1 MSVSQK
7 DVSQKGAS
15 QKSVSQKGASQREVM
30 NEANEEIVKPWY
42 RQFWFWFVFSPLI
55 YIIIMCSVTVTIAL
69 KGADDVIIDNYYKEG
84 RMINQALEQDK
95 RAQELGLSGDLSF
108 DRTTGEISLTIANP
122 PTDATLMPEQLLLM
136 MGHPVKAAKD
146 QLITLTAIAPGKYRG
161 ELKNAPDYSWYLTLY
176 PVKDLALRKEASW
189 TLSGE
194 INFRDAEKTLL
205 APRVK

>member
-1 MSVSQK
+1 MSIAQK
-7 DVSQKGAS
+7 VASERDVMSETDDES
-15 QKSVSQKGASQREVM
+15 
-30 NEANEEIVKPWY
+30 VKPWY

-95 RAQELGLSGDLSF
+95 RAQALGLSGNLSF
-108 DRTTGEISLTIANP
+108 DRTSGEVSLTIANP
-122 PTDATLMPEQLLLM
+122 PAETALMPEKLLLL

-146 QLITLTAIAPGKYRG
+146 QLITLIAIAPGKYRG
-161 ELKNAPDYSWYLTLY
+161 ELLVEPDYSWYLTLY
-176 PVKDLALRKEASW
+176 PIDDLALRKDAPW

-194 INFRDAEKTLL
+194 IDFRAAENTLL
-205 APRVK
+205 APRVH

>member
-1 MSVSQK
+1 MS
-7 DVSQKGAS
+7 DTP
-15 QKSVSQKGASQREVM
+15 
-30 NEANEEIVKPWY
+30 EESVKPWY

-95 RAQELGLSGDLSF
+95 RAQELGLSGELRF
-108 DRTTGEISLTIANP
+108 DRTTGEVLLNIANAP
-122 PTDATLMPEQLLLM
+122 MDASLMPGQLLLM

-146 QLITLTAIAPGKYRG
+146 QLITLTAIAPGRYRG
-161 ELKNAPDYSWYLTLY
+161 ELLVEPEYSWYLTLY
-176 PVKDLALRKEASW
+176 SVKDLALRKEAPW

-194 INFRDAEKTLL
+194 INFRVAEKTLL
-205 APRVK
+205 APRIQ

>member
-1 MSVSQK
+1 MSVSHK
-7 DVSQKGAS
+7 DVMTD
-15 QKSVSQKGASQREVM
+15 ET
-30 NEANEEIVKPWY
+30 EEIVKPWY

-95 RAQELGLSGDLSF
+95 RAQELGLSGELNF
-108 DRTTGEISLTIANP
+108 DRTTGEILLTIANP
-122 PTDATLMPEQLLLM
+122 PADPTLMPEQLLLM

-146 QLITLTAIAPGKYRG
+146 QLIILTAIAPGKYRG
-161 ELKNAPDYSWYLTLY
+161 ELAVEPDYSWYLTLY
-176 PVKDLALRKEASW
+176 PIKDLALRNAAPW

-194 INFRDAEKTLL
+194 INFRTAEQTLL

>member
-7 DVSQKGAS
+7 V
-15 QKSVSQKGASQREVM
+15 ASQRDVM
-30 NEANEEIVKPWY
+30 NETDEESLKPWY

-55 YIIIMCSVTVTIAL
+55 YIIIMCSITVTIAL

-95 RAQELGLSGDLSF
+95 RAQALGLSGNLSF
-108 DRTTGEISLTIANP
+108 DRTIGEVSLTIANV
-122 PTDATLMPEQLLLM
+122 PTDATLLPQQLLLM

-146 QLITLTAIAPGKYRG
+146 QLITLNAIAPGKYRG
-161 ELKNAPDYSWYLTLY
+161 ELLVEPDYSWYLTLY
-176 PVKDLALRKEASW
+176 PINDLTLRKDAPW

-194 INFRDAEKTLL
+194 IDFRAAETTLL

>member
-1 MSVSQK
+1 MSVTQK
-7 DVSQKGAS
+7 VTPRSDLV
-15 QKSVSQKGASQREVM
+15 
-30 NEANEEIVKPWY
+30 NETDEESLKPWY

-95 RAQELGLSGDLSF
+95 RAQALGLSGSLNF
-108 DRTTGEISLTIANP
+108 DRTSGEVLLTIVNVP
-122 PTDATLMPEQLLLM
+122 SDAALMPDQLLLM

-161 ELKNAPDYSWYLTLY
+161 ELLVEPDYSWYLTLY
-176 PVKDLALRKEASW
+176 PINDLTLRKDAPW

-194 INFRDAEKTLL
+194 IDFRAAENALL
-205 APRVK
+205 APRVN

>member
-1 MSVSQK
+1 MTV
-7 DVSQKGAS
+7 V
-15 QKSVSQKGASQREVM
+15 QKSVSPREYM
-30 NEANEEIVKPWY
+30 NETTDEIVKPWY

-95 RAQELGLSGDLSF
+95 RAQELGLSGELRF
-108 DRTTGEISLTIANP
+108 DRASGEVILSIANVP
-122 PTDATLMPEQLLLM
+122 SDTALMPEQLLLM

-146 QLITLTAIAPGKYRG
+146 QLIALTAIAPGKYRG
-161 ELKNAPDYSWYLTLY
+161 ELLAEPDYSWYLTLY
-176 PVKDLALRKEASW
+176 PVKDIALRKEAPW

-194 INFRDAEKTLL
+194 INFRVADKTLL

>member
-7 DVSQKGAS
+7 DVARDESG
-15 QKSVSQKGASQREVM
+15 
-30 NEANEEIVKPWY
+30 EALKPWY

-55 YIIIMCSVTVTIAL
+55 YIMIMCSITVTIAL

-95 RAQELGLSGDLSF
+95 RAHELGLSGELRF
-108 DRTTGEISLTIANP
+108 DRTSGDVLLTMSNIPA
-122 PTDATLMPEQLLLM
+122 DAKLIPDELLLM

-146 QLITLTAIAPGKYRG
+146 QLISLKAITPGHYRG
-161 ELKNAPDYSWYLTLY
+161 ELKTEPDYSWYLTLY
-176 PVKDLALRKEASW
+176 PINDLELRKEAPW

-194 INFRDAEKTLL
+194 INFRESEVTALN
-205 APRVK
+205 PRVE

>member
-1 MSVSQK
+1 MN
-7 DVSQKGAS
+7 AS
-15 QKSVSQKGASQREVM
+15 NDENVL
-30 NEANEEIVKPWY
+30 PWY
-42 RQFWFWFVFSPLI
+42 RQFWFWFVFGPLI
-55 YIIIMCSVTVTIAL
+55 FIIIMCGFTVSIAL

-95 RAQELGLSGDLSF
+95 RAQALGLSGNLSF
-108 DRTTGEISLTIANP
+108 DRTSGEVLLSIANVP
-122 PTDATLMPEQLLLM
+122 ADATLMPEQLLLM

-161 ELKNAPDYSWYLTLY
+161 ELLAEPDYAWYLTLY
-176 PVKDLALRKEASW
+176 PVKDLALRNEAPW

-194 INFRDAEKTLL
+194 INFRVANTTLL

>member
-1 MSVSQK
+1 MSVLQEG
-7 DVSQKGAS
+7 VSQKG
-15 QKSVSQKGASQREVM
+15 VSQREFM
-30 NEANEEIVKPWY
+30 NDTTEVIVKPWY
-42 RQFWFWFVFSPLI
+42 REFWFWFVFSPLI
-55 YIIIMCSVTVTIAL
+55 YIIIMCSITVTIAL

-108 DRTTGEISLTIANP
+108 DRTSGEVLLTIANP
-122 PTDATLMPEQLLLM
+122 PADATLMPEQLLLM

-146 QLITLTAIAPGKYRG
+146 QLITLTAIAPGHYRG
-161 ELKNAPDYSWYLTLY
+161 ELLSEPDYSWYLTLY
-176 PVKDLALRKEASW
+176 PINDLELRKDAPW

-194 INFRDAEKTLL
+194 INFRAAEKTVL

>member
-1 MSVSQK
+1 MN
-7 DVSQKGAS
+7 AS
-15 QKSVSQKGASQREVM
+15 NDENVL
-30 NEANEEIVKPWY
+30 PWY
-42 RQFWFWFVFSPLI
+42 RQFWFWFVFGPLI
-55 YIIIMCSVTVTIAL
+55 FIIIMCGFTVSIAL

-95 RAQELGLSGDLSF
+95 RAQALGLSGNLSF
-108 DRTTGEISLTIANP
+108 DRTSSEILLSIANA

-161 ELKNAPDYSWYLTLY
+161 ELLAEPDYAWYLTLY
-176 PVKDLALRKEASW
+176 PVKDLALRNEAPW

-194 INFRDAEKTLL
+194 INFRVANTTLL

>member
-1 MSVSQK
+1 MSVAQK
-7 DVSQKGAS
+7 DVI
-15 QKSVSQKGASQREVM
+15 
-30 NEANEEIVKPWY
+30 NEANQESLKPWY

-55 YIIIMCSVTVTIAL
+55 YIVIMCSVTVTIAL

-108 DRTTGEISLTIANP
+108 DRAIGEISLTIANP
-122 PTDATLMPEQLLLM
+122 PIEATLMPEQLLLM

-161 ELKNAPDYSWYLTLY
+161 ELIAEPDYSWYLTLY
-176 PVKDLALRKEASW
+176 PIKDIAQRKEAPWS
-189 TLSGE
+189 LSGE
-194 INFRDAEKTLL
+194 IDFRVAEKTLL
-205 APRVK
+205 APRVN